1 MSFTLGIGGV
11 INAIFQ
17 VAGIAGP
24 DPYGTQI
31 ACPANSC

>member
-1 MSFTLGIGGV
+1 MSLTLGIGGV

-24 DPYGTQI
+24 DPYGTRI
-31 ACPANSC
+31 AWPAKMC